1 MENATIITPGPRRRR
16 YQIVFAALLF
26 ALSPVFM
33 YAGGQQEGSETTE
46 SESEAAESEQ
56 ADEEP
61 SRIVIAMNDDPD
73 SLDPHR
79 SSASITQQMMLN
91 VFDGLMV
98 PNVEG
103 SVEPGIAESYEISDD
118 GLVYTFTLRDDVYF
132 HNGDRVSA
140 EDVVYSYDRLR
151 GAGDEEALTSEFD
164 DVESIEV
171 VDDRTVRFTLSQV
184 NSSFLSFLYR
194 AVLPEG
200 YDRHNEEPIG
210 AGPYRFASYEPGDR
224 VVLERFEDYYGDSG
238 SIDEAVFRIM
248 DDGEAQLLALQAGE
262 IHLADISP
270 ERADEFEEDFT
281 IVEALANSIFIFG
294 MNNDVEP
301 FDDLRVRRAMNHAL
315 DVEEI
320 IDFVLY
326 GYGEPL
332 GSSMSPAMPE
342 YFVEELVDRYPYDP
356 ERAQELLEEA
366 GYEDGF
372 SFTLTISGHSDLYID
387 TAQVMEQQLGDI
399 GIDVDIEVVEFGIWL
414 DDVYTD
420 RDYEGTLIDF
430 TGKLDLYPILRRYV
444 SDYNRNFLN
453 HDDPDYDEIIERALR
468 ETDEAERKALY
479 REAQRL
485 VTEETPAVFMYD
497 YQNVWALNPDF
508 EGYTAYPFFFHDLTR
523 ITRAR

>member
-1 MENATIITPGPRRRR
+1 MNHETIVTPGSRRRR
-16 YQIVFAALLF
+16 NRIAFAALLF
-26 ALSPVFM
+26 ALSPVLV
-33 YAGGQQEGSETTE
+33 YAGGQQEQDDASD
-46 SESEAAESEQ
+46 SQRDAAEPEQ
-56 ADEEP
+56 TDEGP

-79 SSASITQQMMLN
+79 SSASITEQMMLN

-103 SVEPGIAESYEISDD
+103 TVEPGIAESYEVSDD
-118 GLVYTFTLRDDVYF
+118 GLEYTFTLRDDVFF
-132 HNGDRVSA
+132 HNGEPVSA

-151 GAGDEEALTSEFD
+151 GAGDEEALTSELD
-164 DVESIEV
+164 DVESIDII
-171 VDDRTVRFTLSQV
+171 DDRTVRFTLSQV
-184 NSSFLSFLYR
+184 NSSFLAFLYR

-200 YDRHNEEPIG
+200 YDRHDEEPIG

-224 VVLERFEDYYGDSG
+224 VVLERFEDYYGDGG

-248 DDGEAQLLALQAGE
+248 DDGEAQLLALEAGE
-262 IHLADISP
+262 IDLAGISA
-270 ERADEFEEDFT
+270 ERAEEFEDDFT
-281 IVEALANSIFIFG
+281 LVEALANSVFIFG

-320 IDFVLY
+320 MDFALF

-342 YFVEELVDRYPYDP
+342 YFVEDLVERYPHDP
-356 ERAQELLEEA
+356 EGAQELLEEA

-420 RDYEGTLIDF
+420 RDYEATLIDF
-430 TGKLDLYPILRRYV
+430 TGKLDPYPILRRYV
-444 SDYNRNFLN
+444 SDYDRNFLN
-453 HDDPDYDEIIERALR
+453 HDDPDYDEIIETALR
-468 ETDEAERKALY
+468 ETDEADRTEHY

-497 YQNVWALNPDF
+497 YQNIWALNPDF
-508 EGYTAYPFFFHDLTR
+508 EGYTAYPFFFHDLTE